1 VSTPP
6 HPLPLP
12 DPPLSDGDLHLRPW
26 APADAPVLAAAW
38 LDAEIARWTGVPH
51 RHDVEAAARWIR
63 GDADR
68 RARGLSLDLVAVVD
82 DAIVGEVGLS
92 SIDRPRRTG
101 EIGWWVAPHRRGR
114 GLATRAVAL
123 VAEWAVTELS
133 IDEVVAR
140 CHVDNPASSGVARAA
155 GFWPV
160 SEAEPFRV
168 WSFRLDGGATLG
180 S

>member
-1 VSTPP
+1 V
-6 HPLPLP
+6 
-12 DPPLSDGDLHLRPW
+12 
-26 APADAPVLAAAW
+26 AAW
-38 LDAEIARWTGVPH
+38 SDPEIARWTGVPEE
-51 RHDVEAAARWIR
+51 HDASAATHWIT

-92 SIDRPRRTG
+92 AIDRRRRTG

-133 IDEVVAR
+133 IDAVVAR
-140 CHVDNPASSGVARAA
+140 CHADNPASSGVARAA

-160 SEAEPFRV
+160 GEEAPYRL
-168 WSFRLDGGATLG
+168 WSFTLDGGATLG
-180 S
+180 T

>member
-1 VSTPP
+1 VTAPY
-6 HPLPLP
+6 PLPLP

-26 APADAPVLAAAW
+26 ALADAPVLAAAW
-38 LDAEIARWTGVPH
+38 EDPEIARWTGVPH
-51 RHDVEAAARWIR
+51 RCQVDDAARWIR
-63 GDADR
+63 ADADR

-92 SIDRPRRTG
+92 AIDRPRRTG

-160 SEAEPFRV
+160 GAADPYRL